1 MRFSRSVPQR
11 PPMNPPSSPLIE
23 SPPGAETVVD
33 GRRYLYFVGTGY
45 LGLQGHPEVI
55 RAACEAAR
63 QYGVGSAT
71 TRAGYGTTPP
81 LLQVERLA
89 AQLLEAP
96 AAFHFPSG
104 YAGNHILVS
113 ALADAY
119 DAVFLDELS
128 HYCVA
133 EAAQAGGRPVFRF
146 AHCDPAALREA
157 LQTHLKPAGR
167 PLLMTDG
174 VFAARGDIAPLA
186 DYVAVLGDYP
196 GATLL
201 VDDAHGLGVLGAN
214 GRGTLEEAGGLSQF
228 RAPCEAWSDENGTVP
243 FGSLR
248 VLSCGTLSKALG
260 GYGGIIAGSRQ
271 WIERLKSTS
280 HWYDGASP
288 LPPPLLAAS
297 ARALELVL
305 AEPQM
310 RLRLRENVQRL
321 RGGLARL
328 GLPCPQTPSPI
339 ICLRLGTAERMR
351 GIQSGLMREGILIAY
366 MAAYSGLGVEG
377 ALRVAVF
384 ATHTPEMID
393 RLLDTLGRLV

>member
-1 MRFSRSVPQR
+1 
-11 PPMNPPSSPLIE
+11 MNPPSSPLIE
-23 SPPGAETVVD
+23 SPPGAETVID

-55 RAACEAAR
+55 HAACEAAR

-81 LLQVERLA
+81 LLAVERLS
-89 AQLLEAP
+89 AQFLDAE

-104 YAGNHILVS
+104 YAGNQILVA

-146 AHCDPAALREA
+146 AHCDPPALRKA
-157 LQTHLKPAGR
+157 LQTHLKPSER
-167 PLLMTDG
+167 PLVMTDG

-186 DYVAVLGDYP
+186 EYRDVLADYA

-201 VDDAHGLGVLGAN
+201 VDDAHGLGVLGQH
-214 GRGTLEEAGGLSQF
+214 GRGTLEEKGVRTIFDPGKNS
-228 RAPCEAWSDENGTVP
+228 SDPVIC
-243 FGSLR
+243 F
-248 VLSCGTLSKALG
+248 CGTLSKALG
-260 GYGGIIAGSRQ
+260 GYGGIIAGSQR
-271 WIERLKSTS
+271 WVERLKTAS

-321 RGGLARL
+321 RGGLVRL
-328 GLPCPQTPSPI
+328 GVPCPQTPSPI

-351 GIQSGLMREGILIAY
+351 GIQSGLMAEGILIAY
-366 MAAYSGLGVEG
+366 MAAYSGLGAEG
-377 ALRVAVF
+377 ALRLAVF
-384 ATHTPEMID
+384 ATHTADMID
-393 RLLDTLGRLV
+393 RLLDVLGRLI